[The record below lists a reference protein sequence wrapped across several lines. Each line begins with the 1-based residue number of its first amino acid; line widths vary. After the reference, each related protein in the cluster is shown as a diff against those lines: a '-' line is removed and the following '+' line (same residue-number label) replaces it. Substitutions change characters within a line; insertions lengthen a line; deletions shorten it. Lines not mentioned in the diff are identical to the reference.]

1 MLKKQLPLLMTP
13 GPTQVR
19 ENVRLACSAEM
30 TNPDLDPDFF
40 DFYKDTCDRLSRFL
54 HTQNQVLI
62 LSGEGMLGLDGVCV
76 SLAEP
81 GDRVLIIENGI
92 FGEGFVDL
100 VNLYGAEP
108 VFFHGARDREIDAA
122 ALAAFLEND
131 SDFKFATI
139 VHCDTPS
146 GVLNDLKALCPLLK
160 SYGILTVVDAVS
172 SMVGEDIF
180 VDDWTVDICIGASQ
194 KGFSAPPGLTFLSV
208 SPDAWSAMEKR
219 KTPIASFY
227 GNLLIWK
234 NYYADFWF
242 PYSPPSNSIYAISVA
257 LSNVEAEPGIVK
269 RHADLAQATR
279 VAAQKAGL
287 SLHLKSG
294 YCNTVTAINA
304 PAGIDGDELVQQILD
319 DDNIL
324 IGGCFGYLKGKVFRI
339 GHMGEN
345 AKAENVAKALAAVQ
359 KALKKN
365 GVELKTDLEASF
377 WEEYEKLK

>member
-1 MLKKQLPLLMTP
+1 MLPLLMTP

-40 DFYKDTCDRLSRFL
+40 DFYKNTCSRLARFL
-54 HTQNQVLI
+54 HTKNQVLI

-81 GDRVLIIENGI
+81 GDRVLVIENGI
-92 FGEGFVDL
+92 FGEGFADL
-100 VNLYGAEP
+100 VKLYGAEP
-108 VFFHGARDREIDAA
+108 IFFHGARDRGVDAA
-122 ALAAFLEND
+122 ELESFLKTDAN
-131 SDFKFATI
+131 FKFATI

-146 GVLNDLKALCPLLK
+146 GVLNDLKTLCPVLK

-180 VDDWTVDICIGASQ
+180 VDDWQIDICIGASQ
-194 KGFSAPPGLTFLSV
+194 KGFSAPPGLTFLSLG
-208 SPDAWSAMEKR
+208 PDAWSAMENR

-234 NYYADFWF
+234 NYYEDFWF
-242 PYSPPSNSIYAISVA
+242 PYSPPSNSIYALSVA
-257 LSNVEAEPGIVK
+257 LSNVENEPDIFG
-269 RHADLAQATR
+269 RHAGLAKATR
-279 VAAQKAGL
+279 AAVLKSGL
-287 SLHLKSG
+287 SLHLKSN
-294 YCNTVTAINA
+294 YCNTVTAIDA
-304 PAGIDGDELVQQILD
+304 PAGIDGDELVQQILL

-324 IGGCFGYLKGKVFRI
+324 IGGCFGYLKGKVIRI

-345 AKAENVAKALAAVQ
+345 AQAENVAKALAAVQ
-359 KALKKN
+359 KALEKK
-365 GVELKTDLEASF
+365 GVSLKADLKDVF
-377 WEEYEKLK
+377 WEEYEKEK